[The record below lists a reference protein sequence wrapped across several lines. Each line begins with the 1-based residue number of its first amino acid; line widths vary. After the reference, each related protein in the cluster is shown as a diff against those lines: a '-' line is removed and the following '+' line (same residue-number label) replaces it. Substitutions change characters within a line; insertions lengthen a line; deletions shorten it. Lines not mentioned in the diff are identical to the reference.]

1 MATAQLSAMEKVDKT
16 SEFLQKLT
24 QHLVRLIYVRRHTHR
39 KRERETMQ
47 ASTSSSC
54 ASSSLSSS
62 SSGGFFVAALLTQ
75 KKHNHQNHLQNRYRS
90 RRKTMTMARQNED
103 NNDGNNSNREEKEG
117 QFSKAGRSGTNRKF
131 TEYSEEELRAQ
142 KAFVQGDFG
151 KVSTAKETW
160 EPFVRASRAGL
171 LDEMQKCENS
181 KEMLDCDAVLASLFI
196 AVEDDAFKSR
206 TSVCLPQEAYVK
218 RLRKLMDEF
227 EMRDIAYFN
236 GQYDDRMVL
245 KALER
250 YLYEEHQYRPPVG
263 WMEAFSPYRT
273 YFHNVIAQ
281 KVGIPA
287 SLAALYM
294 GCVQILRAREILKDE
309 AYVLIS
315 SSRGLDPDVL
325 PRTPW
330 GITKDDY
337 HNLGIPADAR
347 WCTPKMSIQM
357 QLRALKRAFWPW
369 TWDDRRDT
377 GIELALKA
385 AVFGN
390 EDRMQTA
397 VKGVGIIQ
405 PTGRPFG
412 DLEMAIRA
420 TERLALVAE
429 PENIRDY
436 GILLYHSQRYK
447 EAYEQLQKYQTW
459 RDEEFERLQKGGKP
473 SAVAIEVDG
482 TPNTAPDMS
491 KWLFGDPSEY
501 AEQVARE
508 EQWLKQLMLILE
520 RELLEQTLN
529 M

>member
-1 MATAQLSAMEKVDKT
+1 MVNGASISSATTTSRGVQMQLAQN
-16 SEFLQKLT
+16 
-24 QHLVRLIYVRRHTHR
+24 RRRRRRTHR
-39 KRERETMQ
+39 
-47 ASTSSSC
+47 
-54 ASSSLSSS
+54 
-62 SSGGFFVAALLTQ
+62 
-75 KKHNHQNHLQNRYRS
+75 RS
-90 RRKTMTMARQNED
+90 RNPRSNAKNRTTTTMRAQRNEEEEEEA
-103 NNDGNNSNREEKEG
+103 SNGKG
-117 QFSKAGRSGTNRKF
+117 QFSKAGRSGTNRESK
-131 TEYSEEELRAQ
+131 EYSEEELKAQ

-171 LDEMQKCENS
+171 LDEIQKCENS
-181 KEMLDCDAVLASLFI
+181 NEMLNCDAVLASLFI

-218 RLRKLMDEF
+218 RLQKLMDEF

-250 YLYEEHQYRPPVG
+250 YLYEEHQYKPPVG

-273 YFHNVIAQ
+273 YFHHVIAQ

-287 SLAALYM
+287 SLATLYM
-294 GCVQILRAREILKDE
+294 GCVKILRTKEILKDE
-309 AYVLIS
+309 VYVLIS
-315 SSRGLDPDVL
+315 NSRGLDPDVL

-337 HNLGIPADAR
+337 LNLGIPADAR

-357 QLRALKRAFWPW
+357 QLRALKRSFWPW

-377 GIELALKA
+377 GIELALRS
-385 AVFGN
+385 AVFGS

-436 GILLYHSQRYK
+436 GVLLYHSQRYK
-447 EAYEQLQKYQTW
+447 EAYEQLQKYQNW
-459 RDEEFERLQKGGKP
+459 RDEEFERLQKGGKT
-473 SAVAIEVDG
+473 STVAVEVDG

-508 EQWLKQLMLILE
+508 EQWLKELMLILE
-520 RELLEQTLN
+520 RKLLEQTLN

>member
-1 MATAQLSAMEKVDKT
+1 MVNGASISSATTTARGVQMQLA
-16 SEFLQKLT
+16 
-24 QHLVRLIYVRRHTHR
+24 HHRRRRTHR
-39 KRERETMQ
+39 RTRNPRSNAKNRTTTTMRAQ
-47 ASTSSSC
+47 
-54 ASSSLSSS
+54 
-62 SSGGFFVAALLTQ
+62 
-75 KKHNHQNHLQNRYRS
+75 R
-90 RRKTMTMARQNED
+90 
-103 NNDGNNSNREEKEG
+103 NDEEEEEATNGKG
-117 QFSKAGRSGTNRKF
+117 QFSKAGRSGTNRESK
-131 TEYSEEELRAQ
+131 EYSEEELKAQ

-171 LDEMQKCENS
+171 LDEIQKCENS
-181 KEMLDCDAVLASLFI
+181 NEMLNCDAVLASLFI

-206 TSVCLPQEAYVK
+206 TSVCLPHEAYVK
-218 RLRKLMDEF
+218 RLQKLMDEF

-250 YLYEEHQYRPPVG
+250 YLYEEHQYKPPVG

-273 YFHNVIAQ
+273 YFHHVIAQ

-287 SLAALYM
+287 SLATLYM
-294 GCVQILRAREILKDE
+294 GCVKILRTKEILKDE
-309 AYVLIS
+309 VYVLIS
-315 SSRGLDPDVL
+315 NSRGLDPDVL

-337 HNLGIPADAR
+337 LNLGIPADAR

-357 QLRALKRAFWPW
+357 QLRALKRSFWPW

-377 GIELALKA
+377 GIELALRS
-385 AVFGN
+385 AVFGS

-436 GILLYHSQRYK
+436 GVLLYHSQRYK
-447 EAYEQLQKYQTW
+447 EAYEQLQKYQNW
-459 RDEEFERLQKGGKP
+459 RDEEFERLQKGGKT
-473 SAVAIEVDG
+473 STVAVEVDG

-508 EQWLKQLMLILE
+508 EQWLKELMLILE
-520 RELLEQTLN
+520 RKLLEQTLN